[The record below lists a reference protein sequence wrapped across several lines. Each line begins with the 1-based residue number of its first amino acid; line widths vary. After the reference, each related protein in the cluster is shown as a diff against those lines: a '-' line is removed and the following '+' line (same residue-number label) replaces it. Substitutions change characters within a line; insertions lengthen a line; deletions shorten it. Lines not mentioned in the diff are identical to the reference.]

1 MDKDLIIHYFLQDP
15 RLHQLNARLV
25 NNNQANIISI
35 IEMISTELGIGIDI
49 DVLATKEGGLRDILR
64 LKPKTTADRWIVSAA
79 IFAVILPT
87 LVGLVVH
94 FLTQDG
100 ELTTLQKE
108 YYKARLEE
116 IKQDKQINEKQ
127 QKEIDKLKQRIDNLE
142 TTETTVKIKR
152 KRSVIYT
159 QMNDNTQITSFA
171 MEEYITDKETKI
183 LGKVDKKDFCK
194 FIDKQDRIIEIDEDA
209 TIEIISPVLNN
220 SKYKW
225 RGNYNNEVIEFSMK
239 DKEFKN
245 RIFSED
251 LQFGS
256 NNILSAKLEIRK
268 DIDEY
273 GNEKISSYAVMEVF
287 GTELKDGYIE
297 MPKTTRRRTIQNQME
312 LFSFDDLK

>member
-1 MDKDLIIHYFLQDP
+1 METDLIIHYFLKDST
-15 RLHQLNARLV
+15 LHQLNARLV
-25 NNNQANIISI
+25 NTNQANIISI
-35 IEMISTELGIGIDI
+35 IEMISQELGIEIDI
-49 DVLATKEGGLRDILR
+49 DVLAAKEGGLKDILNIKITKRDIFVG
-64 LKPKTTADRWIVSAA
+64 TGSAVVA
-79 IFAVILPT
+79 ILVNVISN
-87 LVGLVVH
+87 
-94 FLTQDG
+94 FLTQDT
-100 ELTTLQKE
+100 ELNTLQKE
-108 YYKARLEE
+108 YYKTQIEQAKLNSQVCEKTSKELE
-116 IKQDKQINEKQ
+116 
-127 QKEIDKLKQRIDNLE
+127 KLKQRIDDLE
-142 TTETTVKIKR
+142 TSETVLKIKR

-171 MEEYITDKETKI
+171 IEESTTNEEIKT

-194 FIDKQDRIIEIDEDA
+194 FIDEQKRVLYVDEDA

-225 RGNYNNEVIEFSMK
+225 RGNYQNEVIEFSMK

-245 RIFSED
+245 KILSED

-273 GNEKISSYAVMEVF
+273 GNEKISSYAVLEVF

-297 MPKTTRRRTIQNQME
+297 MPRTTRRRTMQNQMD
-312 LFSFDDLK
+312 LFSLDDLK

>member
-1 MDKDLIIHYFLQDP
+1 MDKDLIIHYFLQNP
-15 RLHQLNARLV
+15 TLHQLNARLV

-35 IEMISTELGIGIDI
+35 IDLISAELGIEIDI

-64 LKPKTTADRWIVSAA
+64 LKPKTTADRWIVSAVF
-79 IFAVILPT
+79 FAVILPI
-87 LVGLVVH
+87 LVSLIVH
-94 FLTQDG
+94 FLTQDR

-108 YYKARLEE
+108 YYKAKLEE
-116 IKQDKQINEKQ
+116 IKQDNQINVKQ
-127 QKEIDKLKQRIDNLE
+127 QKEIDKLKQRIDDLE
-142 TTETTVKIKR
+142 TTETAVKIKR
-152 KRSVIYT
+152 KRSAIYT

-171 MEEYITDKETKI
+171 LEEYITSKETEI
-183 LGKVDKKDFCK
+183 LGKVDKKDFCR
-194 FIDKQDRIIEIDEDA
+194 FIDKQERIVDIDEDA

-225 RGNYNNEVIEFSMK
+225 RGNYNNEVIEFSMR

-245 RIFSED
+245 KIFSED

-268 DIDEY
+268 DVDEY
-273 GNEKISSYAVMEVF
+273 GNEKVSSYAVIEVF

-297 MPKTTRRRTIQNQME
+297 MPKTTRRRTMQNQMD
-312 LFSFDDLK
+312 LFSFNDDK

>member
-1 MDKDLIIHYFLQDP
+1 MNKDLIIHYFLQDP
-15 RLHQLNARLV
+15 MLHQLNARLV

-35 IEMISTELGIGIDI
+35 IEMISTELGIDIDI
-49 DVLATKEGGLRDILR
+49 DVLAAQKGGLRDILSIKVTKR
-64 LKPKTTADRWIVSAA
+64 DI
-79 IFAVILPT
+79 
-87 LVGLVVH
+87 LVGVGGAVVAILVNVVSN
-94 FLTQDG
+94 FLTQDT
-100 ELTTLQKE
+100 ELTALQKE

-116 IKQDKQINEKQ
+116 IKQNKQLNEKQ
-127 QKEIDKLKQRIDNLE
+127 QKEIEKLKQRIDDLE
-142 TTETTVKIKR
+142 TTETSIKIKR
-152 KRSVIYT
+152 KRSAIYT

-171 MEEYITDKETKI
+171 LEEYITNKETKI

-194 FIDKQDRIIEIDEDA
+194 FIDKQKRVIDFDEDA

-245 RIFSED
+245 KILSED

-273 GNEKISSYAVMEVF
+273 GNEKISSYAVIEVF

-297 MPKTTRRRTIQNQME
+297 MPKTTRRRIMQNQMD

>member
-1 MDKDLIIHYFLQDP
+1 M
-15 RLHQLNARLV
+15 NV
-25 NNNQANIISI
+25 
-35 IEMISTELGIGIDI
+35 
-49 DVLATKEGGLRDILR
+49 
-64 LKPKTTADRWIVSAA
+64 VSN
-79 IFAVILPT
+79 
-87 LVGLVVH
+87 
-94 FLTQDG
+94 FLTQDT
-100 ELTTLQKE
+100 ELTALQKE

-116 IKQDKQINEKQ
+116 IKQNKQLNEKQ
-127 QKEIDKLKQRIDNLE
+127 QKEIEKLKQRIDDLE
-142 TTETTVKIKR
+142 TTETSIKIKR
-152 KRSVIYT
+152 KRSAIYT

-171 MEEYITDKETKI
+171 LEEYITNKETKI

-194 FIDKQDRIIEIDEDA
+194 FIDKQKRVIDFDEDA

-245 RIFSED
+245 KILSED

-273 GNEKISSYAVMEVF
+273 GNEKISSYAVLEVF

-297 MPKTTRRRTIQNQME
+297 MPKITRRRIMQNQMD

>member
-1 MDKDLIIHYFLQDP
+1 MDKDLIIHYFLQNP
-15 RLHQLNARLV
+15 TLHQLNARLV

-35 IEMISTELGIGIDI
+35 IDMISAELGIGIDI
-49 DVLATKEGGLRDILR
+49 DVLAPKEGGLRDILR

-79 IFAVILPT
+79 FFAVILPI
-87 LVGLVVH
+87 LVSLIVR
-94 FLTQDG
+94 FLTQDK

-108 YYKARLEE
+108 YYKAKLEE
-116 IKQDKQINEKQ
+116 IKQDKQINETQ
-127 QKEIDKLKQRIDNLE
+127 QKEIDKLKQRVDNLE
-142 TTETTVKIKR
+142 TTETAVKIKR
-152 KRSVIYT
+152 KRSAIYI

-171 MEEYITDKETKI
+171 LEEYITNKETEI
-183 LGKVDKKDFCK
+183 LGKVDKKDFCR
-194 FIDKQDRIIEIDEDA
+194 FIDKQERIVDIDEDA

-225 RGNYNNEVIEFSMK
+225 RGNYNNEVIEFSMR

-245 RIFSED
+245 KIFSED

-268 DIDEY
+268 DVDEY
-273 GNEKISSYAVMEVF
+273 GNEKISSYAVIEVF

-297 MPKTTRRRTIQNQME
+297 MPKTTRRRTMQNQMD
-312 LFSFDDLK
+312 LFSFNDDK